1 MSSQKVCKPCPDTH
15 FLFLFFEKIKIWLE
29 IYVVYSNRGM
39 SNHDIK
45 YQIQW
50 SLFFLRVK
58 FMSTIYDKVGNY
70 MEILI
75 SLKTCNVLK
84 DI

>member
-1 MSSQKVCKPCPDTH
+1 MPRYTFFV
-15 FLFLFFEKIKIWLE
+15 LIFEKIKIWLE

-50 SLFFLRVK
+50 SLFFIRVK
-58 FMSTIYDKVGNY
+58 FMFTIYDKVGNY